1 MLADFTAAVSQLLL
15 LPLVLPRL
23 VFFPAIEGGFFSRV
37 ISSGLAVR
45 RGQTQSVN
53 SFRRTAKP
61 HEMNELAELFLVL
74 LLAAASGG
82 RASGIDLLN

>member
-61 HEMNELAELFLVL
+61 HEMYEPAKLYVAGA
-74 LLAAASGG
+74 AAASGG

>member
-61 HEMNELAELFLVL
+61 HEMNDEPAELVLVL
-74 LLAAASGG
+74 RVGEGQAEL
-82 RASGIDLLN
+82 IC

>member
-61 HEMNELAELFLVL
+61 HEMNEPAELVLVL
-74 LLAAASGG
+74 LLAVLRVGEGQAEL
-82 RASGIDLLN
+82 IC